1 MAIIKEITERKSIR
15 KYKSDAVSKKQI
27 LEILEAGRLA
37 PSGNNSQPWRF
48 ILVWN
53 EDMKKKIIQVDNNQA
68 WMYSAPVLIVCV
80 ADLTS
85 RQKDVMDSTAD
96 DSPSVD
102 LKKIIRDSAV
112 CIENMLLQ
120 ATHLGLGT
128 CWTGWYDQEPMKKVL
143 GLNDEHYVVGVIA
156 VGYADEAPKA
166 RPRKSLEELIIA
178 EY

>member
-1 MAIIKEITERKSIR
+1 MAVIKEISERKSIR
-15 KYKSDAVSKKQI
+15 KYKSDAVSRKQI

-37 PSGNNSQPWRF
+37 PSGSNTQPWRF
-48 ILVWN
+48 ILVWDN
-53 EDMKKKIIQVDNNQA
+53 EMKKQIIEVDHNQA
-68 WMYSAPVLIVCV
+68 WMHSASALIVCV

-85 RQKDVMDSTAD
+85 RQKDKIDSTAD
-96 DSPSVD
+96 DSTSAD

-143 GLNDEHYVVGVIA
+143 GLNDEHYVVGVIT
-156 VGYADEAPKA
+156 VGYADEVPKA
-166 RPRKSLEELIIA
+166 RPRMSLEELIIA